1 MMTPAAMAGTKTN
14 ANSGRASMHAGADA
28 AVADTGPGAN
38 RTDMRAGIHAMPAD
52 TCAGA
57 NDIADM
63 TARIGAVAADTGAR
77 ANRAHMSACSDAIAA
92 DMRAYAHAQDFNPR
106 AHGIGRGRTQQGKGE
121 QRHHEGFHRVNLW
134 RATVER
140 RAAR

>member
-1 MMTPAAMAGTKTN
+1 MAGMKTN
-14 ANSGRASMHAGADA
+14 ANSGRAGMHAGTNA
-28 AVADTGPGAN
+28 AVAHTRTGAN
-38 RTDMRAGIHAMPAD
+38 RTDMRAGIHAMAAD
-52 TCAGA
+52 TCTGA

-63 TARIGAVAADTGAR
+63 TARIRAVAVDTSAGTDW
-77 ANRAHMSACSDAIAA
+77 AHMGACSDAIAA
-92 DMRAYAHAQDFNPR
+92 DMRAHAHAQDFNSR